1 MIENPHNLSRFIA
14 HPNVKLFITHCGAL
28 GTQEAMCHGTPM
40 IGLPVV
46 YDQPKNCKDL
56 EFAGINRVIE
66 WKELT
71 LDLLTETVKDVMSD
85 PG

>member
-1 MIENPHNLSRFIA
+1 MTENTHYFSCFTA
-14 HPNVKLFITHCGAL
+14 HSNVKLFITHCGGL
-28 GTQEAMCHGTPM
+28 STQEAMCHGTPM
-40 IGLPVV
+40 VGLPVL

-71 LDLLTETVKDVMSD
+71 LDLLMETVKDVLSD